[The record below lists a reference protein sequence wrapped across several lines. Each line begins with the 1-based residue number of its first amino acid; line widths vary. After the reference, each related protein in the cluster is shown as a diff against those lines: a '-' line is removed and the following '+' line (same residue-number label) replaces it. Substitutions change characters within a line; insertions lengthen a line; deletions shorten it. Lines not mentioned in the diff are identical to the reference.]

1 VVMWGRKRQ
10 RALEARLDRLAGK
23 VVVIET
29 LGGTVIGLM
38 LRAVPDNLRDGVLRD
53 LRKSIT
59 TRSEGATS
67 ADAEQTPRPRAG
79 RLRRS
84 FSTRSKGSRGGSF
97 AHRPPFPKKLEIS

>member
-1 VVMWGRKRQ
+1 
-10 RALEARLDRLAGK
+10 
-23 VVVIET
+23 VVIET

-67 ADAEQTPRPRAG
+67 ADVEAFQLEVEEFAQQFLDQIEGIA
-79 RLRRS
+79 RRELC
-84 FSTRSKGSRGGSF
+84 
-97 AHRPPFPKKLEIS
+97 APPSVS